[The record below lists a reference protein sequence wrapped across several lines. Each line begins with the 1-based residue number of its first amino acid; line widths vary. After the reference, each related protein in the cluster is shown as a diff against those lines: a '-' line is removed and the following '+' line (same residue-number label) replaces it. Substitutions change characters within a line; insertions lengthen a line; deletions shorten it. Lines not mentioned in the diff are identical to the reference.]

1 MKRSKVFKYLFVL
14 LIIGFLIWLGY
25 TGFKERWFNINGWF
39 VGGNPFGVDVSSY
52 QERTDF
58 NKLKDQGVEFAYI
71 KATEGSTHVDPSF
84 SQKWKDAA
92 DAGMLVG
99 AYHFFSYESSGTK
112 QAKNYIETVGK
123 LKGKLIP
130 AVDMELSMTE
140 VYNPPEKE
148 DVVRGLK
155 AFIAVV
161 EEEYGVKPLIYA
173 QKDYFD
179 KYLADDFK
187 DYPKWVRN
195 VFYPVWIDMGDDW
208 TVWQYNDHGQLK
220 GYQGETYIDYNVVN
234 MTKGGLDAIKV
245 K

>member
-1 MKRSKVFKYLFVL
+1 MHKKLFKYLF
-14 LIIGFLIWLGY
+14 IIVIIAGLVWLGY

-84 SQKWKDAA
+84 RQKWKDAA

-234 MTKGGLDAIKV
+234 MTKGGLDVIKV

>member
-1 MKRSKVFKYLFVL
+1 MHKKLFKYLF
-14 LIIGFLIWLGY
+14 IIVIIAGLVWLGY

-84 SQKWKDAA
+84 RQKWKDAA

-208 TVWQYNDHGQLK
+208 TVWQYNDRGQLK

>member
-1 MKRSKVFKYLFVL
+1 MHKKLFKYLF
-14 LIIGFLIWLGY
+14 IIVIIAGLVWLGY

-112 QAKNYIETVGK
+112 QAKNFIETVGK

-195 VFYPVWIDMGDDW
+195 VFYPVWVDMGDDW
-208 TVWQYNDHGQLK
+208 TVWRYNDHGQLK

-234 MTKGGLDAIKV
+234 INKGGLDAIKV

>member
-1 MKRSKVFKYLFVL
+1 MHKKLFKYLF
-14 LIIGFLIWLGY
+14 IIVIIAGLVWLGY

-84 SQKWKDAA
+84 RQKWKDAA
-92 DAGMLVG
+92 DDGMLVG